1 MKQAASSRE
10 VFARQDSLGEDFA
23 LLFEAF
29 ADAFRGLPVVAPANC
44 SCIPVHYAG
53 WR

>member
-1 MKQAASSRE
+1 MAGLRK
-10 VFARQDSLGEDFA
+10 DFA

-29 ADAFRGLPVVAPANC
+29 AGAFSALVSMVR
-44 SCIPVHYAG
+44 SCCEPHHYAG